1 MEKLCLCCGTKF
13 SGNIDLLSGDF
24 AATYFYIHK
33 YYCYSLLEY
42 CSIVIKVRS
51 SVEVIR
57 RSFVF
62 FKRIAGR
69 FFTVLP

>member
-24 AATYFYIHK
+24 AAT
-33 YYCYSLLEY
+33 YSLLEY